1 MNIMMSVRRVT
12 AKVDWTFDTSDDPEF
27 HMNTKSDKSEK
38 EMQLHVQI
46 CVRTPGGSR
55 LSG

>member
-1 MNIMMSVRRVT
+1 MMSVRRVT